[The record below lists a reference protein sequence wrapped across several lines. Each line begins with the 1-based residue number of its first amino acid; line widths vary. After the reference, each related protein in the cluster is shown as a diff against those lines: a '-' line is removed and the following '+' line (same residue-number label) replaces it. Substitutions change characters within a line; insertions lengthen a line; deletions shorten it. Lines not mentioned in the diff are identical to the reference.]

1 MKKILSLLVFVSVFS
16 GLLRAQT
23 MHVQV
28 GQVAYAFPAEQAGV
42 MTYAA
47 GSTVHIMDKVFA
59 LSDVDMM
66 YVDGAEVVDN
76 RVAVV
81 YNGET
86 ASVSVAGNVAK
97 YLTINVSG
105 AHVNIAQ
112 SDDLA
117 EEITYSLS
125 GSSADGEFYMSGSYK
140 ATIELNGLSLTNTT
154 PVSSG
159 AAVHIQNGKRIKV
172 KVMEGTSNMLEDAA
186 AGEQKGAL
194 YVKGHPEF
202 SGKGTL
208 VVKGHVKHAIKS
220 GEYMTLKD
228 ATLKVL
234 SAAGDGL
241 NCGQYFLMKSGVLD
255 ISGVMDDGIQCDIDD
270 TDVGSTGETA
280 DHEDEDSGNI
290 YLAGGQITINTAGI
304 AAKGVKS
311 EGDLMV
317 TGGVIAITTTGKGK
331 WDEEDLKTK
340 AAACLGSDAKVV
352 IAGGTLTLT
361 STGAGGKG
369 INCDAAFEMSGG
381 EVTIVT
387 QGALYYHNGT
397 TENTNYTGNTDNVN
411 SDYYSSSK
419 GVKADGAI
427 TISGGKI
434 SVATAGRNAEGIE
447 SKTSILISAGEV
459 TVNSYDDG
467 LNVGG
472 DGSDLIISGGYVY
485 SRALNNDGIDG
496 NGNVYVKGGLV
507 YAIGANSPEVAIDAN
522 SEEQKKLYVQ
532 GGTLIA
538 VGGLESGAQI
548 SGGVCKQV
556 SSFTSEAWYA
566 LYNGSELVA
575 AFKTPAASSS
585 SSGGGRPG
593 GGPGGGGSKK
603 LVVYTASTPA
613 LQSGVTVSGGTSYFD
628 GAANIG
634 GTVSGGSS
642 VTLSDYTSSGGPGGP
657 GGRP

>member
-1 MKKILSLLVFVSVFS
+1 MKKIFILIISFTIGGFLN
-16 GLLRAQT
+16 AQT
-23 MHVQV
+23 MNVQV
-28 GQVAYAFPAEQAGV
+28 GQVMYQFPAEQTGE
-42 MTYAA
+42 MMYAEGA
-47 GSTVHIMDKVFA
+47 TLCIMNKTFT
-59 LSDVDMM
+59 LSDVTTML
-66 YVDGAEVVDN
+66 VDESEVKDN
-76 RVAVV
+76 TVSVV

-86 ASVSVAGNVAK
+86 TTITVAGNVAQ
-97 YLTINVSG
+97 YLTITTSG
-105 AHVNIAQ
+105 AHVNIEQ
-112 SDDLA
+112 HSDLT
-117 EEITYSLS
+117 EEITYTLS
-125 GSSADGEFYMSGSYK
+125 GSSQDGEFYMSGSYK
-140 ATIELNGLSLTNTT
+140 ATVELNGLTLTNAS

-159 AAVHIQNGKRIKV
+159 AAMHIQNGKRIKI
-172 KVMEGTSNMLEDAA
+172 KVLDGTHNMLVDADN
-186 AGEQKGAL
+186 GSQKGAL

-208 VVKGHVKHAIKS
+208 TVNGKVKHAIKS
-220 GEYMTLKD
+220 GEYISVKD
-228 ATLKVL
+228 ATLKVQ
-234 SAAGDGL
+234 SAAGDGI
-241 NCGQYFLMKSGVLD
+241 NCGQYFWMKSGVVE
-255 ISGVMDDGIQCDIDD
+255 ISGVQDDGIQCDIDD
-270 TDVGSTGETA
+270 ADVGSTGETA

-311 EGDLMV
+311 EGDLIV

-369 INCDAAFEMSGG
+369 INCDAEFELAGG
-381 EVTIVT
+381 EVAIVT

-427 TISGGKI
+427 TITGGKI
-434 SVATAGRNAEGIE
+434 SVTTAGRNAEGIE
-447 SKTSILISAGEV
+447 SKTSILISDGEV

-467 LNVGG
+467 INVGG

-485 SRALNNDGIDG
+485 SRAMNNDGIDG

-507 YAIGANSPEVAIDAN
+507 YAIGANAPEVAIDVN
-522 SEEQKKLYVQ
+522 SEERKKLYVQ

-548 SGGVCKQV
+548 SGGTCKQTT
-556 SSFTSEAWYA
+556 SFSAETWYA
-566 LYNGSELVA
+566 LYNGSDLVA
-575 AFKTPAASSS
+575 AFKTPAASTPT
-585 SSGGGRPG
+585 SGGSRPG
-593 GGPGGGGSKK
+593 GGPGGGGNKK
-603 LVVYTASTPA
+603 LVVYTSSTPA
-613 LQSGVTVSGGTSYFD
+613 LNSGVTITGGTTFFD

-634 GTVSGGSS
+634 GTVSGGNAVILSS
-642 VTLSDYTSSGGPGGP
+642 YTNTSGP

>member
-1 MKKILSLLVFVSVFS
+1 MLNV
-16 GLLRAQT
+16 
-23 MHVQV
+23 V
-28 GQVAYAFPAEQAGV
+28 GN
-42 MTYAA
+42 
-47 GSTVHIMDKVFA
+47 
-59 LSDVDMM
+59 L
-66 YVDGAEVVDN
+66 
-76 RVAVV
+76 
-81 YNGET
+81 
-86 ASVSVAGNVAK
+86 
-97 YLTINVSG
+97 
-105 AHVNIAQ
+105 
-112 SDDLA
+112 
-117 EEITYSLS
+117 
-125 GSSADGEFYMSGSYK
+125 
-140 ATIELNGLSLTNTT
+140 
-154 PVSSG
+154 
-159 AAVHIQNGKRIKV
+159 
-172 KVMEGTSNMLEDAA
+172 
-186 AGEQKGAL
+186 
-194 YVKGHPEF
+194 
-202 SGKGTL
+202 
-208 VVKGHVKHAIKS
+208 KHAIKA
-220 GEYMTLKD
+220 GEYIELKE
-228 ATLKVL
+228 ATINVT
-234 SAAGDGL
+234 SAQGDGI
-241 NCGQYFLMKSGVLD
+241 NCGQYFLVKSGTININNVT
-255 ISGVMDDGIQCDIDD
+255 DDGIQCDIDD
-270 TDVGSTGETA
+270 TDTGSTGETA

-290 YLAGGQITINTAGI
+290 YIEGGTININTPGK
-304 AAKGVKS
+304 AAKGIKS
-311 EGDLMV
+311 EGDLFV
-317 TGGVIAITTTGKGK
+317 KGGTIHITTTGHGK
-331 WDEEDLKTK
+331 WDDEDIKTK

-369 INCDAAFEMSGG
+369 INCDAEFELSGG
-381 EVTIVT
+381 DVTIVT
-387 QGALYYHNGT
+387 KGALYYHNGT

-467 LNVGG
+467 INVGG

-485 SRALNNDGIDG
+485 SRAMNNDGIDG

-613 LQSGVTVSGGTSYFD
+613 LQSGVTVSGGTAYFD

-642 VTLSDYTSSGGPGGP
+642 VTLSDYTSSGGPGG
-657 GGRP
+657 RP

>member
-1 MKKILSLLVFVSVFS
+1 
-16 GLLRAQT
+16 
-23 MHVQV
+23 
-28 GQVAYAFPAEQAGV
+28 
-42 MTYAA
+42 
-47 GSTVHIMDKVFA
+47 
-59 LSDVDMM
+59 
-66 YVDGAEVVDN
+66 
-76 RVAVV
+76 
-81 YNGET
+81 
-86 ASVSVAGNVAK
+86 
-97 YLTINVSG
+97 
-105 AHVNIAQ
+105 
-112 SDDLA
+112 
-117 EEITYSLS
+117 
-125 GSSADGEFYMSGSYK
+125 
-140 ATIELNGLSLTNTT
+140 
-154 PVSSG
+154 
-159 AAVHIQNGKRIKV
+159 VHIQNGKRIKV
-172 KVMEGTSNMLEDAA
+172 KVLDGTSNTLVDA
-186 AGEQKGAL
+186 GSGSQKGAL

-208 VVKGHVKHAIKS
+208 IVAGNVKHAIKS
-220 GEYMTLKD
+220 GEYITVKD
-228 ATLKVL
+228 ATIQVP
-234 SAAGDGL
+234 SAAGDGI
-241 NCGQYFLMKSGVLD
+241 NCGQFFLMETGVLD
-255 ISGVMDDGIQCDIDD
+255 IRGVEDDGIQCDIDD
-270 TDVGSTGETA
+270 AEAGSTGETV

-290 YLAGGQITINTAGI
+290 YLEGGQITINTAGI

-311 EGDLMV
+311 EGDLIV
-317 TGGVIAITTTGKGK
+317 KGGTITITTTGNGK
-331 WDEEDLKTK
+331 WDDEDVKTK

-352 IAGGTLTLT
+352 ISGGILTLT

-369 INCDAAFEMSGG
+369 INCDAAFELSGG

-387 QGALYYHNGT
+387 KGALYYHDGT

-427 TISGGKI
+427 TISSGKI
-434 SVATAGRNAEGIE
+434 SVSTAGRNAEGIE

-467 LNVGG
+467 INVGG
-472 DGSDLIISGGYVY
+472 DGSDLVISGGYVY
-485 SRALNNDGIDG
+485 SRAMNNDGIDG

-538 VGGLESGAQI
+538 VGGLESGAKI
-548 SGGVCKQV
+548 SGGTCKQTT
-556 SSFTSEAWYA
+556 SFTAEAWYA

-575 AFKTPAASSS
+575 AFKTPTASTS

-603 LVVYTASTPA
+603 LVVYTSSTPA
-613 LQSGVTVSGGTSYFD
+613 LKSGVTVSGGTVYFD

-634 GTVSGGSS
+634 GTVTGGSS
-642 VTLSDYTSSGGPGGP
+642 VTLSDYTSSGGGP

>member
-208 VVKGHVKHAIKS
+208 MVKGHVKHAIKS

-255 ISGVMDDGIQCDIDD
+255 ISGVTDDGIQCDIDD

-311 EGDLMV
+311 EGDLIV

-331 WDEEDLKTK
+331 WDEEDVKTK

-447 SKTSILISAGEV
+447 SKTSMLISSGEV

-496 NGNVYVKGGLV
+496 NGDVYIKGGLV

-613 LQSGVTVSGGTSYFD
+613 LQSGVTVSGGTAYFD

-642 VTLSDYTSSGGPGGP
+642 VTLSDYTSSGGPGG
-657 GGRP
+657 RP

>member
-76 RVAVV
+76 RVVVV

-208 VVKGHVKHAIKS
+208 MVKGHVKHAIKS

-255 ISGVMDDGIQCDIDD
+255 ISGVTDDGIQCDIDD

-387 QGALYYHNGT
+387 QGALYYHDGT

-593 GGPGGGGSKK
+593 GGGSKK

-613 LQSGVTVSGGTSYFD
+613 LQSGVTVSGGTAYFD

-642 VTLSDYTSSGGPGGP
+642 VTLSDYTSSGGPGG
-657 GGRP
+657 RP

>member
-97 YLTINVSG
+97 YLTINVRG

-159 AAVHIQNGKRIKV
+159 AAVHVQNGKRIKV

-208 VVKGHVKHAIKS
+208 MVKGHVKHAIKS

-255 ISGVMDDGIQCDIDD
+255 ISGVTDDGIQCDIDD

-331 WDEEDLKTK
+331 WDEEDVKTK

-369 INCDAAFEMSGG
+369 INCDAAFEMSDG

-593 GGPGGGGSKK
+593 GGGSKK

-613 LQSGVTVSGGTSYFD
+613 LQSGVTVSGGTAYFD

-642 VTLSDYTSSGGPGGP
+642 VTLSDYTSSGGPGG
-657 GGRP
+657 RP

>member
-1 MKKILSLLVFVSVFS
+1 MKKIIVLIISCFTIG
-16 GLLRAQT
+16 GLLTAQT
-23 MHVQV
+23 LNVQV
-28 GQVAYAFPAEQAGV
+28 GQVKYQFPADQAGM
-42 MTYAA
+42 MTYAE
-47 GSTVHIMDKVFA
+47 GTTLTIMNKVFTLA
-59 LSDVDMM
+59 DVATM
-66 YVDGAEVVDN
+66 YVDESTVKDN
-76 RVAVV
+76 TVAVE

-86 ASVSVAGNVAK
+86 AAIAVAGNVAQ
-97 YLTINVSG
+97 YLTITASG
-105 AHVNIAQ
+105 AHVNIEQ
-112 SDDLA
+112 SSELA
-117 EEITYSLS
+117 EEITYTLS
-125 GSSADGEFYMSGSYK
+125 GSSEDGEFYMSGSYK
-140 ATIELNGLSLTNTT
+140 ATVELNGLTLTNAK
-154 PVSSG
+154 PVTSG

-172 KVMEGTSNMLEDAA
+172 KVVEGTNNTLVDAA
-186 AGEQKGAL
+186 NGSQKGAL

-208 VVKGHVKHAIKS
+208 IVNGNVKHAIKS
-220 GEYMTLKD
+220 GEYMTVKD
-228 ATLKVL
+228 ATLVVK
-234 SAAGDGL
+234 SAAGDGI

-255 ISGVMDDGIQCDIDD
+255 ISGVEDDGIQCDIDD

-290 YLAGGQITINTAGI
+290 YLEGGQITINTAGI
-304 AAKGVKS
+304 ATKGVKS
-311 EGDLMV
+311 EGDLIV
-317 TGGVIAITTTGKGK
+317 KGGVIDITTTGKGK
-331 WDEEDLKTK
+331 WDEEDVKTK

-352 IAGGTLTLT
+352 ISGGTLTLT

-369 INCDAAFEMSGG
+369 INCDAAFELSGG
-381 EVTIVT
+381 DVTIVT
-387 QGALYYHNGT
+387 KGALYYHNGT

-447 SKTSILISAGEV
+447 SKTSILISDGEV

-485 SRALNNDGIDG
+485 SRAMNNDGIDG

-522 SEEQKKLYVQ
+522 SEEKKKLYVQ

-548 SGGVCKQV
+548 SGGTCKQTT
-556 SSFTSEAWYA
+556 SFTADSWYA

-575 AFKTPAASSS
+575 AFKTPTATTS

-593 GGPGGGGSKK
+593 GGPGGHGGGSNK
-603 LVVYTASTPA
+603 LVVYTSSTPT
-613 LQSGVTVSGGTSYFD
+613 LQSGVTVTGGTEYFE

-634 GTVSGGSS
+634 GEVSGGSN
-642 VTLSDYTSSGGPGGP
+642 VTLSNYTS
-657 GGRP
+657 GGR